1 MIELL
6 KLNLCKVNTG
16 LLYSGLSIT
25 KLPFDIRESSRRY
38 GSFLFYTLLKKYT
51 ETSLK
56 RVGTLQTR
64 MIL

>member
-1 MIELL
+1 MNLLSTDLLLL
-6 KLNLCKVNTG
+6 KKTHKDVG
-16 LLYSGLSIT
+16 FLY
-25 KLPFDIRESSRRY
+25 
-38 GSFLFYTLLKKYT
+38 YTLLKKYT